1 MIPWGNGFLITEL
14 SGFIFIKS
22 KPNQKVEIDSLK
34 LNLRPGTYTVDW
46 ISPLTGENI
55 QKTKVAHK
63 SDVLELTV
71 PAYDKDIA
79 LKIKKL

>member
-1 MIPWGNGFLITEL
+1 M
-14 SGFIFIKS
+14 
-22 KPNQKVEIDSLK
+22 
-34 LNLRPGTYTVDW
+34 NLRPGTYTVDW

-71 PAYDKDIA
+71 TAYDEDIA